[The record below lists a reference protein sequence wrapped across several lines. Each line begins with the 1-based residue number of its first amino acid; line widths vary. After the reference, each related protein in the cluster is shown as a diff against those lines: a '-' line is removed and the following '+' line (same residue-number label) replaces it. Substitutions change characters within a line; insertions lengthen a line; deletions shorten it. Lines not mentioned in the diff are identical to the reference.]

1 MQVEIYSKQNCSY
14 CAMAKQILKNN
25 NISFTEN
32 VLEKDFTR
40 EMLKE
45 RFPDATSY
53 PVIVLDGYFIGGY
66 SQLKT
71 IIEEKNSNT
80 QKLLTE

>member
-1 MQVEIYSKQNCSY
+1 MQVEIYTKLNCSY
-14 CAMAKQILKNN
+14 CALAKQILNQN
-25 NISFTEN
+25 NIAFTES

-40 EMLKE
+40 ETLKE
-45 RFPDATSY
+45 KFPTATSY

-66 SQLKT
+66 NQLKT